1 VLRTDNGGEFTAAE
15 FATYYADEGVTRHFS
30 VPYTP
35 QQNRVVEWWNQ
46 TVVAMARALL
56 KQRGMLAEFWR
67 EAVVTAVYLQN
78 RLTTKSLAGLM
89 PYEAWHSRKLAVSH
103 LRVFGCRAFVK
114 QLGHVDKLA
123 DRSYAG
129 IFIGYVEDAKAY
141 RILDPVARQV
151 CSARDVTLDDA
162 HGWDWAATTG
172 MPSTAEF
179 TVDYIYTENSGAAV
193 AARPASPRA
202 PSTPTTPPL
211 TLVAPSPRS
220 VAGPAGAAAT
230 PPEFVTPLEDDEER
244 LDVVH
249 GESSM
254 QYRTYD
260 NIVGTGEPMPGLAS
274 RYLIEELNL
283 ASTGSRAP
291 LLKQGRMQRGEL
303 QCRRRLIPSNRIRH
317 GSWLTCLMATVQSPS
332 NRCTS

>member
-1 VLRTDNGGEFTAAE
+1 MSKLEMLCGLPTINHANQFCDTCVLAKHRRGAFPKQSKYHADKALELVHGDLYGPVKLATLGGWRYFLLLVDDATLYMWVALLAAKSEAAGAIRRIQAAAEKECGHKLKVLRTDNGGEFTAVE

-35 QQNRVVEWWNQ
+35 QQNGVVEWRNQ

-78 RLTTKSLAGLM
+78 RLTTKSLVGRM
-89 PYEAWHSRKLAVSH
+89 PYEAWHSR
-103 LRVFGCRAFVK
+103 
-114 QLGHVDKLA
+114 KLA

-129 IFIGYVEDAKAY
+129 IFIGYIEGAKAY

-151 CSARDVTLDDA
+151 CSARDVALDDA

-193 AARPASPRA
+193 VARPHHRALQARRPRH
-202 PSTPTTPPL
+202 P
-211 TLVAPSPRS
+211 
-220 VAGPAGAAAT
+220 
-230 PPEFVTPLEDDEER
+230 
-244 LDVVH
+244 
-249 GESSM
+249 
-254 QYRTYD
+254 
-260 NIVGTGEPMPGLAS
+260 
-274 RYLIEELNL
+274 
-283 ASTGSRAP
+283 
-291 LLKQGRMQRGEL
+291 
-303 QCRRRLIPSNRIRH
+303 
-317 GSWLTCLMATVQSPS
+317 
-332 NRCTS
+332 